1 MKILKGEPLAKG
13 FAEGNVCLY
22 QEDML
27 AAAPKYNITAGGTG
41 DEINRLRGGI
51 DKTKKELKG
60 IHARV
65 SNSLSATEAEIFY
78 AHIIILEDVTFIGQM
93 EDFISREK
101 KNAEWAIIKTVEDY
115 KKNFAELPGDYIR
128 ERADDLNDIAKRI
141 ISNLGYKHTGFTCS
155 GCRASSAVVASER
168 LTTSLVSQL
177 GNKPAGI
184 IIEKGS
190 RVSHGAIMARAL
202 GVPVLIKLDGLIEN
216 LGCGT
221 PVIIDAD
228 RGRLYIRPGG
238 KTRERYRKAAA
249 KHKPFKKLDGGF
261 LETADGVRI
270 KISVNA
276 SGISDVQSGL
286 AKGVRDVGLMRTE
299 FLFARRLTRPGV
311 SEQEKTYSGIIE
323 AVKGETA
330 FRLLDAGTD
339 KEMPYL
345 NLPRQ
350 DNPDLGLR
358 GVRIYRRR
366 PEILREQAEAL
377 LRAKKDGN
385 INIIVPMVSV
395 IDEFLEV
402 KKTILNQLSRLRK
415 KEPGIT
421 GGVRIGCM
429 IELPSAVH
437 TLDDF
442 LRECDFLSIG
452 TNDLIQYLVGADRSN
467 DYLGELSDPLQPAVA
482 AVLKL
487 ILEKSRDAG
496 IETTV
501 CGEMAGEPKSAELLV
516 GLGFRSLSMNPAN
529 IEETAEHL
537 RKHSTGR
544 MQKTAESVLKGKS
557 SSGGRA
563 G

>member
-13 FAEGNVCLY
+13 FAGGNVCLY

-27 AAAPKYNITAGGTG
+27 AAAPKYNISAGGAAN
-41 DEINRLRGGI
+41 EIKRLREGI
-51 DKTKKELKG
+51 EKTKKELKG

-65 SNSLSATEAEIFY
+65 SKSLSATEAEIFY
-78 AHIIILEDVTFIGQM
+78 AHIIILEDFTFIKQM
-93 EDFISREK
+93 EDFISRGNI
-101 KNAEWAIIKTVEDY
+101 NAEWAIVSTVEDY
-115 KKNFAELPGDYIR
+115 KKSFGELPGDYIR

-141 ISNLGYKHTGFTCS
+141 ISNLGYRHTGFTCS

-168 LTTSLVSQL
+168 LTTSLISQL
-177 GNKPAGI
+177 GDKPAGI

-190 RVSHGAIMARAL
+190 KVSHGAIMARAL
-202 GVPVLIKLDGLIEN
+202 GVPVLIQVDGLIEN

-228 RGRLYIRPGG
+228 RGKLYIRPGE
-238 KTRERYRKAAA
+238 KTRRRYQKAAA
-249 KHKPFKKLDGGF
+249 AKAPFQKLDGGF
-261 LETADGVRI
+261 LKTADGERI
-270 KISVNA
+270 KISANA
-276 SGISDVQSGL
+276 SVISDVKSGL
-286 AKGVRDVGLMRTE
+286 AKGVRDVGLLRTE

-311 SEQEKTYSGIIE
+311 SEQEKAYSGIIK

-358 GVRIYRRR
+358 GVRIYRRH
-366 PEILREQAEAL
+366 PEILDEQAEAL
-377 LRAKKDGN
+377 LRAKKGGK
-385 INIIVPMVSV
+385 IKIIVPMVSIV
-395 IDEFLEV
+395 DEFIEV
-402 KKTILNQLSRLRK
+402 KRTIIAKLSSLRK
-415 KEPGIT
+415 KDPGIT
-421 GGVRIGCM
+421 NDVKIGCM

-437 TLDDF
+437 TLEDF

-467 DYLGELSDPLQPAVA
+467 DYLGGLSDPLQPAVA
-482 AVLKL
+482 GVLKL
-487 ILEKSRDAG
+487 ILEKTRNSG
-496 IETTV
+496 TEVTV
-501 CGEMAGEPKSAELLV
+501 CGEMAGEAKSAELLV
-516 GLGFRSLSMNPAN
+516 GLGYRSLSMNPAN

-537 RKHSTGR
+537 RRYSLGK
-544 MQKTAESVLKGKS
+544 MQKTAASIMKRKTAPA
-557 SSGGRA
+557 GRSR
-563 G
+563 